1 MANAHQLPQDALR
14 LPRDDREELA
24 GMLLDSLDADAVDE
38 GVADMSAAEI
48 RRRLEDYR
56 AGRSKGRPWN
66 EIEAALRARVTAI
79 AK

>member
-1 MANAHQLPQDALR
+1 
-14 LPRDDREELA
+14 
-24 GMLLDSLDADAVDE
+24 MLLDSLDADAVDE